1 MHRDLRAF
9 ATEEWLTRFPG
20 FVDDLSTR
28 LTNYASAY
36 RQSLAHV
43 AAESDGPPDQRD
55 VLRDLLS
62 HFRFVHNANPD
73 LEEEYEWFRDRAMLA
88 LSEIEAAR
96 SQSSS
101 PSSGDSPRPGDG
113 PDLVDV
119 SPRVPTSSLLVVPA
133 ASGPQAGS
141 PLGSQASSASSS
153 VIDLGSV
160 PARQP
165 RARIVRASDRSGEVS
180 TSSFATGVCAF
191 SCSRFPVLISFS
203 AVVQC

>member
-62 HFRFVHNANPD
+62 HFRFVHNANPE

-96 SQSSS
+96 SRSSS
-101 PSSGDSPRPGDG
+101 PSSGD
-113 PDLVDV
+113 

-133 ASGPQAGS
+133 TSGPQAGS

-160 PARQP
+160 PAHQP

-180 TSSFATGVCAF
+180 TSSFAAGVCAVP
-191 SCSRFPVLISFS
+191 CSHFPVLISFS